1 METRE
6 RGIFIKKSSFKGGA
20 IAKQPSEIRLRG
32 LRVEEAI
39 IELDRYLNHA
49 FLAGLPSVRVIH
61 GKGTGTLRRVVHEQL
76 GSHPLVRSF
85 RLADLERGAEGVTI
99 VEMVER

>member
-1 METRE
+1 MIDE
-6 RGIFIKKSSFKGGA
+6 
-20 IAKQPSEIRLRG
+20 EIHLRG

-76 GSHPLVRSF
+76 ANHPLVRSF
-85 RLADLERGAEGVTI
+85 RLAELERGAEGITL
-99 VEMVER
+99 VELFER